1 MVEQTRITTTTTHT
15 TVTSPPEVTVVHS
28 KYSGSTHSSN
38 KLYKIVKHGG
48 IGVFSLSLSRIALY
62 APFSVQKT
70 LVAISDTPEREDEEA
85 SQSSTF
91 QKRLSQYFERPL
103 MNKLILYQLGHIFFT
118 SVMNRQTLVPLSSY
132 KPLEHAI
139 ISASTFPLYYI
150 LLDQES
156 RLVTKRGRSCEVI
169 KVEEGDNSTY
179 WQGFAIHVAH
189 SFLVHTFSLGVSQMI
204 LGSNAS
210 LGNVSDESVSNHDS
224 SDQRAKEVLVETLG
238 MIVGRLVC
246 LPLEIYS
253 KQLLLK
259 SKPKKDHYLSTYVK
273 SAILTLPQCATAL
286 VEYWLYRTLN
296 RCIQ

>member
-1 MVEQTRITTTTTHT
+1 MVEQTRITTTTTRT
-15 TVTSPPEVTVVHS
+15 TITSPPEVVVHGKTLS
-28 KYSGSTHSSN
+28 TSHGSNN
-38 KLYKIVKHGG
+38 KLYKVIKHGG
-48 IGVFSLSLSRIALY
+48 MGVFSLSLSRIALY

-70 LVAISDTPEREDEEA
+70 LIAISDTPDREDEEA

-103 MNKLILYQLGHIFFT
+103 MNKLVLYQLGHIFFT
-118 SVMNRQTLVPLSSY
+118 SLMNRQTWVPLSSY

-169 KVEEGDNSTY
+169 KVEDGDNTTY

-189 SFLVHTFSLGVSQMI
+189 SFLVHSISLGISQMI
-204 LGSNAS
+204 LGNDAS
-210 LGNVSDESVSNHDS
+210 LGNVSDEAVNNHDS
-224 SDQRAKEVLVETLG
+224 SDHRAKEVLVETLG
-238 MIVGRLVC
+238 MVVGRLAC

-273 SAILTLPQCATAL
+273 SAILTLPQCTTSL

-296 RCIQ
+296 RFIQ